1 VKGLNGKVAIVT
13 GGANG
18 IGRATAGAFVERSTR
33 VAIADIDAANGQA
46 AAAELAARGGEVIF
60 VNADVAS
67 EGAIEQVMKAA
78 EDAFGRIDI
87 LVNCAAV
94 FIMRGVEATASEWER
109 ILAVNVV
116 GYALCAKHLVPHLIK
131 VGGGAIVNVCS
142 ISGYV
147 AQPGYLTYNASKGA
161 VATMT
166 RCMALD
172 LARYNIRV
180 NAVSPG
186 TVWTNANAKYLHETR
201 GFDRRAA
208 DRSPDVGGRH
218 MIQRCAD
225 PSEIAEA
232 IVFLASDSASFI
244 TGANLMVDGGYTAQ

>member
-1 VKGLNGKVAIVT
+1 MKGLNGKVAIVT

-18 IGRATAGAFVERSTR
+18 IGRATADAFMERTAR
-33 VAIADIDAANGQA
+33 VVIADIDAGNGQA
-46 AAAELAARGGEVIF
+46 AAAELTTRGGEVIF
-60 VNADVAS
+60 VNADVS
-67 EGAIEQVMKAA
+67 REGGIEQVMKAA
-78 EDAFGRIDI
+78 IDAFGRIDI

-94 FIMRGVEATASEWER
+94 FIMRGIEATVSEWER
-109 ILAVNVV
+109 ILAVNVI

-142 ISGYV
+142 ISGYI

-186 TVWTNANAKYLHETR
+186 TVWTNANAKYLLETR
-201 GFDRRAA
+201 GFDRPAA

-218 MIQRCAD
+218 MIRRCAD